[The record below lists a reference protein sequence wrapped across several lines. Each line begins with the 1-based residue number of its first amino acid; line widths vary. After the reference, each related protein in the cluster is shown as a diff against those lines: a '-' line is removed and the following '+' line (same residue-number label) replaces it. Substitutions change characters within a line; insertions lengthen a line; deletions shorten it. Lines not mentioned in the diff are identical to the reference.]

1 MSRPASSDHLRFF
14 PFDEPYE
21 HQDEAM
27 GEIFEA
33 LDASRDVVFEGA
45 CGTGKTLAALVPALE
60 YVDGAEK
67 TVVIVTN
74 VHQQM
79 RQFVEDA
86 RAIADTE
93 PISAVVFQGKSSM
106 CHIDVDYKECQALRD
121 TTREKVETNEE
132 LQALERRESEL
143 LDAAQAGS
151 QEAVEG
157 RQAVMTEIAG
167 LQDQLE
173 QIDAERSICERYQEN
188 LTADTDAFYS
198 WLFEDVRT
206 AEEVYQW
213 AHREGFCGYE
223 LLKEGMDG
231 VDLVIANYHHLL
243 DPFVREQF
251 LRWLGREP
259 EDVVAVFDEAH
270 NIEETAREKA
280 SMSIAE
286 ATLES
291 ALTELEEVVDD
302 RVGAAR
308 NVIEAFDE
316 ALQSI
321 YESGL
326 APAEREAVGEEW
338 VDLGIDRSEGRDE
351 LTVAFLDRYSGQGY
365 SSDIETALSLGAALE
380 KRYEEAFIRGETATR
395 TECRVLQ
402 AASFIESWMEE
413 SDAPGQYPVVS
424 VARAETGGLRGR
436 AELYACLPS
445 SVTAPLFESLHSTI
459 LMSATLRPFD
469 VLTDVLGVEDPVRMA
484 YGDPFPPERRR
495 TYAVDVPA
503 LFARNRDDAGVVESV
518 TTVLSDAIRMTP
530 GNTLCF
536 FPSYAEAERYY
547 HRIETA
553 GTPYLDRPGVDA
565 EHRRQ
570 QFVADDDGVLFSSLW
585 GTLAEGVSFDGD
597 DARTVCVVGVPYPS
611 LDDRLRAVQ
620 DAYAEAFGEAAPHE
634 DPGWAYAVE
643 IPTVRKT
650 RQALGRVVRSPED
663 FGVRVLIDERY
674 TRVHASEL
682 GEYSVH
688 GSFPEGEREP
698 LIDVD
703 PGKLKFAM
711 SNFYRDL
718 DAWGPDQP
726 PTP

>member
-1 MSRPASSDHLRFF
+1 VSRPASSDHLRFF

-121 TTREKVETNEE
+121 TTREQVETNEE
-132 LQALERRESEL
+132 LRALERRESEL

-188 LTADTDAFYS
+188 LTADTDAFDS
-198 WLFEDVRT
+198 WLFDDVRT

-280 SMSIAE
+280 SMSIAGS
-286 ATLES
+286 TLES
-291 ALTELEEVVDD
+291 ALTELEEVADD

-308 NVIEAFDE
+308 NLIEAFEE

-321 YESGL
+321 SEGGARSRRARGGRRGVGRSQHRPLGGARRADGRLSGPL
-326 APAEREAVGEEW
+326 LRAGVQQRHRDRPLVGRRPREAV
-338 VDLGIDRSEGRDE
+338 R
-351 LTVAFLDRYSGQGY
+351 
-365 SSDIETALSLGAALE
+365 
-380 KRYEEAFIRGETATR
+380 
-395 TECRVLQ
+395 
-402 AASFIESWMEE
+402 
-413 SDAPGQYPVVS
+413 
-424 VARAETGGLRGR
+424 
-436 AELYACLPS
+436 
-445 SVTAPLFESLHSTI
+445 
-459 LMSATLRPFD
+459 
-469 VLTDVLGVEDPVRMA
+469 
-484 YGDPFPPERRR
+484 
-495 TYAVDVPA
+495 
-503 LFARNRDDAGVVESV
+503 
-518 TTVLSDAIRMTP
+518 
-530 GNTLCF
+530 
-536 FPSYAEAERYY
+536 
-547 HRIETA
+547 
-553 GTPYLDRPGVDA
+553 
-565 EHRRQ
+565 
-570 QFVADDDGVLFSSLW
+570 
-585 GTLAEGVSFDGD
+585 EGVHP
-597 DARTVCVVGVPYPS
+597 R
-611 LDDRLRAVQ
+611 
-620 DAYAEAFGEAAPHE
+620 
-634 DPGWAYAVE
+634 
-643 IPTVRKT
+643 
-650 RQALGRVVRSPED
+650 
-663 FGVRVLIDERY
+663 
-674 TRVHASEL
+674 
-682 GEYSVH
+682 
-688 GSFPEGEREP
+688 
-698 LIDVD
+698 
-703 PGKLKFAM
+703 
-711 SNFYRDL
+711 
-718 DAWGPDQP
+718 
-726 PTP
+726 